1 MAKGSI
7 FLKPTRADVRFVA
20 SLIVV
25 HLVYFLVATQ
35 YKCIY
40 NGDSLEY
47 INMAINFNKGWFYSG
62 SLLDPFD
69 PMYYTLRPPGYPF
82 FLWLIYIFG
91 VNNWIVLLLQNA
103 ISVFNILYLRSTLK
117 LIGYSRKY
125 DWLLMAFVLLY
136 PSQFIN
142 ANLIQPELLL
152 QTCVLFYSRH
162 LLLLLQTRLWKHAF
176 IMSLALIAGIMMK
189 PVWYPFVMMHFV
201 LLMLVSRRYRNGI
214 IRPAVA
220 ALLPMFVVLIYSYWN
235 DTRTGK
241 IHFSSIQ
248 SINALLYNQEYYVR
262 ETYGADSARSFYEAE
277 LAASM
282 AIKNFSKRYDYQS
295 AKALQMLKDNFLPYT
310 AMHIRKSVV
319 MLADPGKGEMDLFT
333 AQTTLQQI
341 HSPSTRPFREVMM
354 QDGISGVRNYI
365 STNPSAPIALL
376 VLLFCVLKLIGTVL
390 FFFSR
395 SIEAQYKW
403 VFGLLLFYFVF
414 ITGPVAY
421 ARYLMPV
428 SLLLIGCAAL
438 GYQMMLQ
445 RMRGGELNNKEE

>member
-1 MAKGSI
+1 M
-7 FLKPTRADVRFVA
+7 FLKPTRADIRFLV

-82 FLWLIYIFG
+82 FLWLVYVFG

-103 ISVFNILYLRSTLK
+103 LSVFNLLYLRSTLK
-117 LIGYSRKY
+117 LMGYSRKY
-125 DWLLMAFVLLY
+125 DWVLMAFILLY

-152 QTCVLFYSRH
+152 QTSVLFYGKH
-162 LLLLLQTRLWKHAF
+162 LLLLMQTKNWKHGF
-176 IMSLALIAGIMMK
+176 VMSLVVIAGMMMK
-189 PVWYPFVMMHFV
+189 PILYPFVLIHFV
-201 LLMLVSRRYRNGI
+201 LLMLVARRYRNSI
-214 IRPAVA
+214 IRAAVA
-220 ALLPMFVVLIYSYWN
+220 SILPILVVLGYSYWN
-235 DTRTGK
+235 GNRTGK
-241 IHFSSIQ
+241 MHFSSIQ
-248 SINALLYNQEYYVR
+248 SINALLYNHEYYIR
-262 ETYGADSARSFYEAE
+262 ETQGAQAARHFYESE
-277 LAASM
+277 LAKSM
-282 AIKNFSKRYDYQS
+282 AIKNFAARYDYQS
-295 AKALQMLKDNFLPYT
+295 KKALHLLQENFLPYMVLHT
-310 AMHIRKSVV
+310 QKSLT
-319 MLADPGKGEMDLFT
+319 MLIDPGKGEMDLFT

-341 HSPSTRPFREVMM
+341 YSPSTKPFKYVIL
-354 QDGISGVRNYI
+354 QDGISGIVTYI
-365 STNPSAPIALL
+365 RSNPSAPIALL
-376 VLLFCVLKLIGTVL
+376 VVLFNVLRLIGVGL

-395 SIEAQYKW
+395 SIDARYKW
-403 VFGLLLFYFVF
+403 AMAVLFCYFVF

-428 SLLLIGCAAL
+428 SLLMMGCAAL
-438 GYQMMLQ
+438 GYQFLLQ
-445 RMRGGELNNKEE
+445 RMRKTDNIAEEN